1 MMFFSGARRFGVVV
15 AGVLGRAVLW
25 VAAVALACGIAAPA
39 AFATSESQ
47 LARDLN
53 GMWAFVIQAPVS
65 QNPFTSTNNRCVHL
79 APQLLAP
86 MQAFAPP
93 GVSSSCTVKQGT
105 RVFISELSTE
115 CSTAE
120 PPPFHGNNPAQL
132 RACDHSNLFGP
143 NGHFF
148 THRVTFDGQNVPLT
162 LVTAPPQ
169 QVNVP
174 ADNIL
179 GPPTPPAQQATS
191 VAEGWL
197 AVLHPMT
204 PGIHQIVIHFGGTFL
219 GKPGEEVNHITII
232 VKRRRH

>member
-1 MMFFSGARRFGVVV
+1 MARLARTFVI
-15 AGVLGRAVLW
+15 
-25 VAAVALACGIAAPA
+25 AAIALGIAAPA
-39 AFATSESQ
+39 AFGASQHQ
-47 LARDLN
+47 LAKDLN
-53 GMWAFVIQAPVS
+53 GTWAFVIQTPVP

-93 GVSSSCTVKQGT
+93 GVSSTCTVKPGT
-105 RVFISELSTE
+105 RVFISELSAE

-120 PPPFHGNNPAQL
+120 PPPFHGDNPEQL
-132 RACDHSNLFGP
+132 RACIRSVLLGP
-143 NGHFF
+143 GGNFF
-148 THRVTFDGQNVPLT
+148 IHRVTLDGQNVPLT

-174 ADNIL
+174 ADNFL

-197 AVLHPMT
+197 AVLRPMT
-204 PGIHQIVIHFGGTFL
+204 PGTHEIVIHFGGTFGGSPL
-219 GKPGEEVNHITII
+219 EEINHITII
-232 VKRRRH
+232 VKPGA

>member
-1 MMFFSGARRFGVVV
+1 MFLSGARRFGLLL
-15 AGVLGRAVLW
+15 ARARGRAVLS
-25 VAAVALACGIAAPA
+25 VAAVALVCGIAAPA
-39 AFATSESQ
+39 AFATSEGQ
-47 LARDLN
+47 LAKDLN
-53 GMWAFVIQAPVS
+53 GMWAFVIQTPVP

-93 GVSSSCTVKQGT
+93 GVSSACTVKPGT
-105 RVFISELSTE
+105 RVFISELSAE

-120 PPPFHGNNPAQL
+120 PPPFHGNDPAEL
-132 RACDHSNLFGP
+132 RACDHSNFFGP
-143 NGHFF
+143 NGDFF
-148 THRVTFDGQNVPLT
+148 THRVTLDGQNVPLT

-174 ADNIL
+174 PDNVL

-197 AVLHPMT
+197 AVLDPMT
-204 PGIHQIVIHFGGTFL
+204 PGTHQIVIYFGGTFL
-219 GKPGEEVNHITII
+219 GAPLEEVNHITII
-232 VKRRRH
+232 VKPGA